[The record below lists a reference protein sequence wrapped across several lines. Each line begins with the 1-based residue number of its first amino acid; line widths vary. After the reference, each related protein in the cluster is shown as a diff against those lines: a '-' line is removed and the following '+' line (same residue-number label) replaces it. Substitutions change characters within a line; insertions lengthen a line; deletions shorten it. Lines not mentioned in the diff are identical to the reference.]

1 MKHYIKP
8 ETTVEKPQT
17 QTVLQSGSYYVNDIN
32 SNAGLEIGDD
42 NIRWDAR
49 TKESSNVWDEEW

>member
-1 MKHYIKP
+1 MTYIKP
-8 ETTVEKPQT
+8 ETTVVKLQT
-17 QTVLQSGSYYVNDIN
+17 QTVLQSGSYNLNGIN

>member
-1 MKHYIKP
+1 MTYIKP
-8 ETTVEKPQT
+8 KTTVVRLQT
-17 QTVLQSGSYYVNDIN
+17 QTVLQSGSYNLNDIN

-49 TKESSNVWDEEW
+49 TREQNIWGEEW